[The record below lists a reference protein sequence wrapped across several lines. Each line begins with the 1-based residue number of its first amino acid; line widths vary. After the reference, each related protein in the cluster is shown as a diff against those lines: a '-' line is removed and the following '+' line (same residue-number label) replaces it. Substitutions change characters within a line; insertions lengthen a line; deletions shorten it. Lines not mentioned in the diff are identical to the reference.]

1 MNNVRTSTSARL
13 SKRLGAALLTGT
25 LAITGL
31 SACSFNFSLG
41 GEKKVAKEDVEK
53 EISKLV
59 KQKVGDYPHEAEC
72 PDGLKAEEG
81 AKLECKL
88 HIDGSTYSVDVTA
101 NTVEDEDVQYNIK
114 IADQPD

>member
-1 MNNVRTSTSARL
+1 MKNIRPSADSARF
-13 SKRLGAALLTGT
+13 SKHLGAAFLTGA
-25 LAITGL
+25 LAVTGL
-31 SACSFNFSLG
+31 SACSLF
-41 GEKKVAKEDVEK
+41 GEKKVAKEDVEN

-59 KQKVGDYPHEAEC
+59 KQEAGDYPHETEC

-88 HIDGSTYSVDVTA
+88 HIDDSTFSVDVTA
-101 NTVEDEDVQYNIK
+101 NTVEDEEVQYDIK